1 MSNIRRYY
9 KEGQVYFITCVTHKR
24 KRILTPNID
33 LFWDGVESTKNRL
46 AFKILA
52 WVINPDH
59 FHMII
64 DPKNSDLS
72 DIVKRM
78 KLSFSKKIRF
88 RYKGVTGRIWQ
99 NRFWDHVIRDQKDLD
114 KHLDYIHY
122 NPVKHNLA
130 ESPYEYEYS
139 SIHKY
144 SDFYGDDW
152 GAKEPI
158 NINGQFGE

>member
-59 FHMII
+59 FHMI
-64 DPKNSDLS
+64 
-72 DIVKRM
+72 
-78 KLSFSKKIRF
+78 
-88 RYKGVTGRIWQ
+88 
-99 NRFWDHVIRDQKDLD
+99 RDQKDLD